1 MSACDDP
8 SISKPRN
15 NDRTTEKQGKREMGR
30 KRERKRKNKRQKNK
44 SNTETKFQ
52 NEKNKVGIKRKMNES
67 IS

>member
-30 KRERKRKNKRQKNK
+30 KREREKEKNKRQKNK

-52 NEKNKVGIKRKMNES
+52 NEKIRWG
-67 IS
+67 

>member
-1 MSACDDP
+1 MSACDGP

-30 KRERKRKNKRQKNK
+30 KREKEKNKRQKNK

-52 NEKNKVGIKRKMNES
+52 NEKSKVGIKRKMNEG